1 MVTVLFL
8 CVCVCVFRTI
18 DLCESWCLR
27 SILNFSEGKGVA
39 RSHALHASLR
49 QPRHHSSGSSPHP
62 QRLPLRHC
70 FLSDGGASVVSQL
83 LSFWRQAFGG
93 CRRHWCRW
101 ICRNVHSETWLSFLP
116 LHAEGG
122 LTERNWSRS
131 DTSHLMVA
139 ARIKSA
145 TSNIQMLLQITCSVP
160 SWVG

>member
-1 MVTVLFL
+1 MLIAAVGRVTNSSFVFVLFKEWWL
-8 CVCVCVFRTI
+8 SSFCVCVCVFRTI

-39 RSHALHASLR
+39 RSHALHASLW

-93 CRRHWCRW
+93 CRRHWRRW
-101 ICRNVHSETWLSFLP
+101 ICRNVHSET
-116 LHAEGG
+116 
-122 LTERNWSRS
+122 
-131 DTSHLMVA
+131 
-139 ARIKSA
+139 
-145 TSNIQMLLQITCSVP
+145 
-160 SWVG
+160 